1 MPNPGKKM
9 EQMNEKRMG
18 RAEIKRESM
27 EKIKKA
33 KMERGGGEE
42 REEKMEREWN
52 DNERE
57 NIESIKWGIER
68 EWRRK

>member
-1 MPNPGKKM
+1 MKL
-9 EQMNEKRMG
+9 EK
-18 RAEIKRESM
+18 EW
-27 EKIKKA
+27 
-33 KMERGGGEE
+33 GGGGE

-68 EWRRK
+68 EWRRQ